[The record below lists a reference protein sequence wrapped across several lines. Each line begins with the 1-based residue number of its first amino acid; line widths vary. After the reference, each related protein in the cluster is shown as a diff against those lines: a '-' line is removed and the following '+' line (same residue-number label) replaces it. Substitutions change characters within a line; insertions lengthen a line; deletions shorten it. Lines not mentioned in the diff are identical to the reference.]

1 MGQYFN
7 DDLEEL
13 RGGYDEPKM
22 TAKQAHEMD
31 ERLRME
37 EEARQEDEVLCR
49 TCKEQPVGSDG
60 DRDFD
65 QCLECRYETP

>member
-1 MGQYFN
+1 MGQYTGG
-7 DDLEEL
+7 LEEMQ
-13 RGGYDEPKM
+13 GGDDEPKM
-22 TAKQAHEMD
+22 TSKQAHEMD
-31 ERLRME
+31 EQLRAQ